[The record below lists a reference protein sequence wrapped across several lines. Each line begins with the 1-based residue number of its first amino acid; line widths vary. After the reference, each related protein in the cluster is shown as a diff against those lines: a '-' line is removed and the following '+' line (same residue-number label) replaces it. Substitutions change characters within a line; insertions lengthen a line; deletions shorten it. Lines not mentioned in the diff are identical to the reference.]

1 MSVDIYL
8 DYTSYLSYRFQIS
21 HGINHQRKPA
31 HFGPACTGPWCA
43 VCAKETYCH
52 VRSPYRRHIDQ
63 PGHRAAGFAPDFLFP
78 DWDPAVLE
86 QHKALMIPQC
96 FDEAQGRL
104 ISSIHTWVLKTAHRT
119 ILIDSCAGNHKN
131 GPALPRFHQ
140 LNLPFLERLAEA
152 GVSTMFAAPISM
164 PIIAAGTRGW
174 STAAGCRH
182 FRMPDTCSPRPSMN
196 TATVRPDA
204 KVLMPGSTRT
214 ACCPLSKAGRP

>member
-1 MSVDIYL
+1 MSAHRIGDI
-8 DYTSYLSYRFQIS
+8 SIS
-21 HGINHQRKPA
+21 RVIEQR
-31 HFGPACTGPWCA
+31 G
-43 VCAKETYCH
+43 
-52 VRSPYRRHIDQ
+52 
-63 PGHRAAGFAPDFLFP
+63 AGFAPDFLFP

-86 QHKALMIPQC
+86 QHKAMMIPQC

-131 GPALPRFHQ
+131 RPALPRFHQ
-140 LNLPFLERLAEA
+140 LNLPFLDGGGRCISGNGRLCLLHP
-152 GVSTMFAAPISM
+152 SPS
-164 PIIAAGTRGW
+164 IIAAGTRGW

-182 FRMPDTCSPRPSMN
+182 FRMPDTCSPRPSMD
-196 TATVRPDA
+196 TGTVWPDA